1 MKKLLTLIT
10 LSIALLPGC
19 ANIHGS
25 TAGLGSGDYSRIQ
38 SRQVMSVQFGMVQ
51 AVRAVQIE
59 GGTSGAGM
67 ATGAVVGGLLA
78 NHIGEGRGQKL
89 ATLLGA
95 VGGGVA
101 GAAGEKALTGTA
113 GVELTVKLD
122 NGQALAVTQAAE
134 PGENFKTGD
143 RVRVLSGG
151 STVRVAH

>member
-1 MKKLLTLIT
+1 MKKLLVLTAA
-10 LSIALLPGC
+10 SVVLLPGC
-19 ANIHGS
+19 ANVPGS
-25 TAGLGSGDYSRIQ
+25 TAGLGSGDFSRAQ
-38 SRQVMSVQFGMVQ
+38 ARQVLSVQFGTVQ

-59 GGTSGAGM
+59 GGQSGAGM

-78 NHIGEGRGQKL
+78 NHIGEGRGKKL

-95 VGGGVA
+95 VGGGIA
-101 GAAGEKALTGTA
+101 GAAGEKAMTGTA
-113 GVELTVKLD
+113 GVEITVKLE

>member
-1 MKKLLTLIT
+1 MKKLLTLT
-10 LSIALLPGC
+10 ALSIALLPGC
-19 ANIHGS
+19 ANIPGS

-78 NHIGEGRGQKL
+78 NHVGEGRGQKL

-95 VGGGVA
+95 VGGGIA

-134 PGENFKTGD
+134 PGENFKTDD

-151 STVRVAH
+151 NTVRVAH